1 MDSLLPPRPTTVHNA
16 DGISPTDAGPAVA
29 AAALLQ
35 YWAVGNGVLL
45 LSWDGAPAPAAEHIG
60 VRIGDTMV
68 MPPFCRDELPLED
81 GGSRNLLGLVPGCR
95 MSANAAITVCDE
107 TGAPIATS
115 ADGAGTGTSAG
126 TETSFGEPAAS
137 EQAVPECLDPLALLD
152 GTTAASLEAFAR
164 FLFEVCGP
172 TFRLGRDP
180 LFVALC
186 NALLDEL
193 TTVEQPLSGR
203 CLLLDRYLLAT
214 CEVPSEVRGPFQA
227 YVLSG
232 AMVTPAPFAPAR
244 IGSGSGAQHTAVG
257 LFLPAA
263 AAGGDVRVVVF
274 GDCEMALARSHAA
287 SASLPTA
294 GDWLITS
301 HGDGK
306 PLRRFVVECLANL
319 SASSEDAAALL
330 REIWLCLAG
339 GGFSVTDPAQPVAAG
354 TTWILGS
361 EAGLF
366 VSGWMRDRYHLAAGL
381 EAERD
386 GVRAF
391 VPLHHLVHC
400 SPPDC
405 GNGDQDGADHPLSEG
420 RFAAFFA
427 YDGPAPAA
435 TPCRLALRLKSG
447 TRLTFADG
455 PSAVDAQDAHAL
467 ILDAFAP
474 AQATDAALGA
484 CIEPALEAFAA
495 EVGRT
500 PLTWDTI
507 DLRGGPAKPAVSV
520 VIPLTERSSVLRCR
534 AGQFATDPAMAD
546 VEVIFTA
553 ADPRTWWRVEAC
565 ARDLLASYAQGARVV
580 VASRPCRH
588 AEALNAGASI
598 ARAPLLT
605 FCGADS
611 VPEERGWIAKL
622 KNSLAT
628 RRQFGLV
635 GARILF
641 EDQSLAHA
649 GADLSLDERGA
660 WAVQPRLAGFPRDFA
675 GATGAGPVPVV
686 SSACLMMQ
694 RALFEDVDG
703 FSDDYLRQ
711 TYADADLCFKVR
723 STGAAVWH
731 AADVIVFAL
740 GDRHG
745 LSEDAGGLPLLLD
758 RRRLTCRWRGQVDLG
773 DDAGDEPAAADDG
786 TDGRRPRRLKVHS

>member
-1 MDSLLPPRPTTVHNA
+1 MDNLSPPLPPCVHATANGKSPA
-16 DGISPTDAGPAVA
+16 DGGSLA
-29 AAALLQ
+29 AAAPLQ
-35 YWAVGNGVLL
+35 YCAVGNGVIL

-60 VRIGDTMV
+60 VRIGDTLV

-81 GGSRNLLGLVPGCR
+81 GGSRNLLGIAPGCR
-95 MSANAAITVCDE
+95 VSADAAITVCDE
-107 TGAPIATS
+107 TGAPIASS
-115 ADGAGTGTSAG
+115 ADGAGTETSA
-126 TETSFGEPAAS
+126 SEPAATA
-137 EQAVPECLDPLALLD
+137 QAVPECLDPLALLE
-152 GTTAASLEAFAR
+152 GTTAAGSDAFAR

-180 LFVALC
+180 LFIALC
-186 NALLDEL
+186 NALLDEFS
-193 TTVEQPLSGR
+193 TVEQPLSGR

-214 CEVPSEVRGPFQA
+214 CEVSSEVRGPIRA

-244 IGSGSGAQHTAVG
+244 IGSGSRTQHTAVG

-263 AAGGDVRVVVF
+263 AAGGDVRVVVL
-274 GDCEMALARSHAA
+274 GDCGMAQARSHAT
-287 SASLPTA
+287 SASLPMA
-294 GDWLITS
+294 GDWLTNS
-301 HGDGK
+301 HGDDK
-306 PLRRFVVECLANL
+306 PLRRFVVECLASL
-319 SASSEDAAALL
+319 SVGNEDAAALL

-386 GVRAF
+386 GVRAI
-391 VPLHHLVHC
+391 VPLHQLVRC

-405 GNGDQDGADHPLSEG
+405 GNADPDGAVRPLTET

-427 YDGPAPAA
+427 YDRPAPAA

-455 PSAVDAQDAHAL
+455 PSAIDAQDAHAL

-474 AQATDAALGA
+474 TQATDAALGT

-500 PLTWDTI
+500 PLAWDTI

-520 VIPLTERSSVLRCR
+520 VIPLTERTSVLRCR

-553 ADPRTWWRVEAC
+553 TDPRTWWRVEASL
-565 ARDLLASYAQGARVV
+565 RDLLASFAQGARVV
-580 VASRPCRH
+580 LPSRPCRH

-598 ARAPLLT
+598 ARAPLLA

-611 VPEERGWIAKL
+611 VAEEPGWIAKL
-622 KNSLAT
+622 KNTLAT

-660 WAVQPRLAGFPRDFA
+660 WAVQPRLVGFPRDFA
-675 GATGAGPVPVV
+675 GAAGAGSVPVV
-686 SSACLMMQ
+686 TSACLMAH
-694 RALFEDVDG
+694 RALFEDLGG

-731 AADVIVFAL
+731 AADVIMFAL

-745 LSEDAGGLPLLLD
+745 LSEGAGGLPSLLD
-758 RRRLTCRWRGQVDLG
+758 RRRLTRRWRGQVDLG
-773 DDAGDEPAAADDG
+773 DDTADEPAVADDG
-786 TDGRRPRRLKVHS
+786 TDGRRPRRMKVHP